1 MFLVQSPKCSIVES
15 FSLSKYGDLTG
26 GGDRLILGCRF
37 RGVVDAA
44 TEKFGRTW
52 VLSGQEMSGERAI
65 ATVLGQYL
73 TDSAEPLWD
82 VLKAVQRELQE
93 AAVGSG
99 IDLTQPGASP
109 LASLVIFDSYTR
121 TLYNLGDCSYG
132 MVSPEGFR
140 PVYNERRVDRLAAHR
155 RAEVLAEHLEREG
168 GVVAGDPGR
177 AAILESLKEAA
188 FLANANPLQYSM
200 HDTLYGAPKSD
211 LVYPVFDV
219 TSTPTLSLLSI
230 TKGTTGLVLSSDGYP
245 RIFPT
250 LHESEAYLER
260 SLAVDPL
267 RIGDHPSTKG
277 SAPGAVSYD
286 DRTYLRL
293 SL

>member
-1 MFLVQSPKCSIVES
+1 M
-15 FSLSKYGDLTG
+15 SKNGDLDG

-52 VLSGQEMSGERAI
+52 VIAGQEMSGERAM

-73 TDSAEPLWD
+73 TESSEPLWEI
-82 VLKAVQRELQE
+82 LKAVQRELQE
-93 AAVGSG
+93 AAVASG
-99 IDLTQPGASP
+99 IDLSQPGASP
-109 LASLVIFDSYTR
+109 LASLVVFDAYTR
-121 TLYNLGDCSYG
+121 SLYTLGDCSYG
-132 MVSPEGFR
+132 LVSAEGFR
-140 PVYNERRVDRLAAHR
+140 PVYNERRVDRLAAQR
-155 RAEVLAEHLEREG
+155 RAEVLAEHREREG

-177 AAILESLKEAA
+177 VAIIESLKEACL
-188 FLANANPLQYSM
+188 LANANPLQFSR
-200 HDTLYGAPKSD
+200 HDTLYGVPKSD
-211 LVYPVFDV
+211 LVYPVFDAI
-219 TSTPTLSLLSI
+219 STPTISLPAI
-230 TKGTTGLVLSSDGYP
+230 PQGTTGLVLSSDGYP

-260 SLAVDPL
+260 SLAVDPM
-267 RIGDHPSTKG
+267 RIHEHPSTKG
-277 SAPGAVSYD
+277 VSAGAVSYD